1 MKENGELFSPE
12 TLRLYDGLFCDH
24 IAPYFGE
31 RTAVSDREV
40 REFLERKKEEGFSD
54 STVYIMLRLL
64 RRVLEYGAALG
75 ECTAPEW
82 SLETGEPAA
91 KQVAVILSEEQQK
104 RLERFLTEN
113 PGPKH
118 LCMFL
123 MLTLGIGVDEVL
135 DLKWADV
142 SFKNNYISVKAAG
155 RKSLF
160 RRIPTGEREKIYL
173 RKMASVPD
181 AYLCTGKRKPL
192 LPSGL
197 RSRLGRIVQ
206 ELLLPP
212 VRLSDLRRTYAVRCL
227 ESGVSYRELAAR
239 LGVVDVRKLREYY
252 TDLLPQEVLEER
264 EKEYLGS
271 GQAKRQD
278 SNMNSSGRG
287 GRKSV
292 QGLPG
297 ADSRQEIDDVRQ
309 RIEAKKAELQ
319 FTLDNLE
326 FDLGIINSLRN
337 ADGVQGQAREG
348 LYRFI
353 EKALGPKDKDGQYL
367 VEYLR
372 SNMRVASMPLRINN
386 VTTVQA
392 IRRRVAHGFEKLC
405 RRIDELNALE
415 DKILSASSEPSSRE

>member
-1 MKENGELFSPE
+1 
-12 TLRLYDGLFCDH
+12 
-24 IAPYFGE
+24 
-31 RTAVSDREV
+31 
-40 REFLERKKEEGFSD
+40 
-54 STVYIMLRLL
+54 
-64 RRVLEYGAALG
+64 
-75 ECTAPEW
+75 
-82 SLETGEPAA
+82 
-91 KQVAVILSEEQQK
+91 
-104 RLERFLTEN
+104 
-113 PGPKH
+113 
-118 LCMFL
+118 
-123 MLTLGIGVDEVL
+123 
-135 DLKWADV
+135 
-142 SFKNNYISVKAAG
+142 
-155 RKSLF
+155 
-160 RRIPTGEREKIYL
+160 
-173 RKMASVPD
+173 
-181 AYLCTGKRKPL
+181 
-192 LPSGL
+192 
-197 RSRLGRIVQ
+197 
-206 ELLLPP
+206 
-212 VRLSDLRRTYAVRCL
+212 
-227 ESGVSYRELAAR
+227 
-239 LGVVDVRKLREYY
+239 
-252 TDLLPQEVLEER
+252 
-264 EKEYLGS
+264 
-271 GQAKRQD
+271 
-278 SNMNSSGRG
+278 MNSSGRG